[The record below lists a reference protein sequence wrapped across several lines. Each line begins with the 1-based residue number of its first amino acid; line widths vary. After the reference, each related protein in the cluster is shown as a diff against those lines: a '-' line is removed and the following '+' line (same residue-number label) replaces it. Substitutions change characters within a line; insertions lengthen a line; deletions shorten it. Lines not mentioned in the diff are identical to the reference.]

1 MISNVM
7 TGKESQFQSKEVQYD
22 GFPSVDTKRGKEK
35 IFRPTLGKGEN
46 KMNNSIF
53 SGMKHG
59 SPKRGMTLGSQQHIT
74 SKDVASYCM
83 VSTATVRRWLK
94 DGKLTSIRLPSNQC
108 RVSMG
113 NFRDFL
119 NRYNIPI
126 REELIHIH

>member
-1 MISNVM
+1 MM
-7 TGKESQFQSKEVQYD
+7 

-83 VSTATVRRWLK
+83 VRHGYSTPGGLK
-94 DGKLTSIRLPSNQC
+94 MES
-108 RVSMG
+108 
-113 NFRDFL
+113 
-119 NRYNIPI
+119 
-126 REELIHIH
+126 